1 VDDGGVSRHCT
12 LNHVGSGKCLDG
24 KRLGKAPRTGRVDD
38 KDVLRHWKEFGLDV
52 NRFGRGYQKV
62 IYDTMQHGGGHINS
76 AVVVVDLDVLYDEC
90 GIYG

>member
-1 VDDGGVSRHCT
+1 
-12 LNHVGSGKCLDG
+12 
-24 KRLGKAPRTGRVDD
+24 
-38 KDVLRHWKEFGLDV
+38 LDV